1 MSQKNYL
8 TLDDE
13 FLKYCELNK
22 IHDTEKLAKEIFKRG
37 FTIIK
42 YGETPVGSSNQKIVE
57 KEVIKEV
64 TVEKIV
70 EVIKEVPV
78 EKIVEVIKEV
88 PVEKIVEVI
97 KEVPVEIKG
106 ETQIIT
112 NEIIKEVPVEKIV
125 EVVKEV
131 VNQEEILKLQEERD
145 QLKMELEKI
154 KNSLESFGKKGKL
167 MRDSNL
173 SSLYD
178 E

>member
-1 MSQKNYL
+1 MNQKNYL

-22 IHDTEKLAKEIFKRG
+22 IHDVEKLSKEIFKKG
-37 FTIIK
+37 FNIVK
-42 YGETPVGSSNQKIVE
+42 YGETPMGSSSQKIVE
-57 KEVIKEV
+57 KEVI
-64 TVEKIV
+64 VEKIV

-88 PVEKIVEVI
+88 PVEKIIEVI

-112 NEIIKEVPVEKIV
+112 NEVIKEVPVEKIV
-125 EVVKEV
+125 EVIKEV
-131 VNQEEILKLQEERD
+131 VNQDEILRLQEENNK
-145 QLKMELEKI
+145 LKDELEKI
-154 KNSLESFGKKGKL
+154 TSSLESFGKKGKL

-173 SSLYD
+173 SSLYG